1 MNFIVVPFF
10 LAAQVPDNEI
20 TWKNGP
26 EYTYNVNYDTVFTPI
41 YTLSSITIPP
51 SCELHFTAQM
61 KCRPREPDRLHCH
74 FNGTKVAHAMSPI
87 YCLNHTLGN
96 SSFEMKYNEDGLE
109 YCKSDDGQE
118 GNDAMS
124 YNLYQFIAVNMN
136 LWADID
142 AEKISDEKSENASSD
157 GCPVT
162 YQIEAMPPSE
172 ATPKPDIPQ
181 PAASYAFH
189 FTKPLEM
196 NLKDGVNV
204 TKVVNLDKCN
214 STENST
220 NSGSSTMTLISSRG
234 QMNITSHNFTSETT
248 NTFNLVD
255 SNSMVLAIRRDVIR
269 LTFVSMEPVKRILRT
284 LPNVGTVI

>member
-26 EYTYNVNYDTVFTPI
+26 EYTYNVNYDTVFTPVQ
-41 YTLSSITIPP
+41 TLSSMTVPP

-109 YCKSDDGQE
+109 YCESDDGQE
-118 GNDAMS
+118 GNDAYS
-124 YNLYQFIAVNMN
+124 FNLYQFIAANMN
-136 LWADID
+136 LWSRVDT
-142 AEKISDEKSENASSD
+142 EKTVEKKAENASLDECS
-157 GCPVT
+157 VT
-162 YQIEAMPPSE
+162 YQVEPPAPSDVT
-172 ATPKPDIPQ
+172 AKPEIRQ
-181 PAASYAFH
+181 PASYAFH

-196 NLKDGVNV
+196 NLKDGVNI
-204 TKVVNLDKCN
+204 TKTLNLDKCN
-214 STENST
+214 PPQSLT
-220 NSGSSTMTLISSRG
+220 NSGSSSMTLVSSKG
-234 QMNITSHNFTSETT
+234 QMFVTSHNFTSEAT
-248 NTFNLVD
+248 NTFNLYD
-255 SNSMVLAIRRDVIR
+255 SNMTVLSVRQDRIR

-284 LPNVGTVI
+284 LPNVGTVA